1 MITSAHPSARVV
13 LRSNFVMMLAS
24 PAEQQPAMSEE
35 QEGEQPIPSP
45 PPSEE
50 PEAETLTDWFD
61 RMDRE
66 AFRRALAQRDLRIV
80 STTIRVQR

>member
-1 MITSAHPSARVV
+1 MSA
-13 LRSNFVMMLAS
+13 
-24 PAEQQPAMSEE
+24 E

-50 PEAETLTDWFD
+50 PEVETLTDWID

-66 AFRRALAQRDLRIV
+66 AFRRALEQRDLRIV
-80 STTIRVQR
+80 ATTIRVQR

>member
-1 MITSAHPSARVV
+1 
-13 LRSNFVMMLAS
+13 
-24 PAEQQPAMSEE
+24 MSQE

-50 PEAETLTDWFD
+50 SETETLTDWFD